1 VDFLIKYCTFIVH
14 SFISSL
20 VLFRSYRTKL
30 YANLLGDGKIKKQG
44 IKEKKE
50 KEIEMSGIFG
60 L

>member
-1 VDFLIKYCTFIVH
+1 
-14 SFISSL
+14 
-20 VLFRSYRTKL
+20 L